1 MENVISIN
9 DGYSI
14 FIDEHIRDKE
24 KNNFIVFLTGKPM
37 SGTDVSKELNVSR
50 MAVSQA
56 LKRSLKKVY
65 FLLKRA
71 NRHLD
76 SFDIAVTM
84 SQIFQVSLDNDK
96 EMIKFFNL
104 FPPEIKKEIKTHAKD
119 KFRSCSKC
127 SFKVM
132 CELL

>member
-1 MENVISIN
+1 MENVYMCNGRS
-9 DGYSI
+9 GE
-14 FIDEHIRDKE
+14 DEFR
-24 KNNFIVFLTGKPM
+24 PM
-37 SGTDVSKELNVSR
+37 SGSDIAEILGISR

-65 FLLKRA
+65 FLLKKA

-76 SFDIAVTM
+76 PFDIAVTM
-84 SQIFQVSLDNDK
+84 SQIFKVSLDNDK

-104 FPPEIKKEIKTHAKD
+104 FPSEIKKEIKTNAKD

-127 SFKVM
+127 QFKVM